1 MINVVK
7 EFRGHYAFL
16 SNFAAVRIECTI
28 GEPMRMPGGIE
39 LFPRTFAFGSVEAA
53 YIAHKSF
60 SLAWWQKCSEVA
72 PNRAAI
78 AELKQAGQEV
88 DCIAHWD
95 VIKDAV
101 MYGLLVQK
109 FSHES
114 YKGMLLDTVGMTLEE
129 GNTWKDDYW
138 GIDRNRRPERG
149 LNKLGKMLMM
159 IRDNLQHT
167 GGARGPLDPLMRGFY
182 SGTHSS

>member
-16 SNFAAVRIECTI
+16 SNFAAVRIECQILVDAVLETYV
-28 GEPMRMPGGIE
+28 
-39 LFPRTFAFGSVEAA
+39 FHSVEAA
-53 YIAHKSF
+53 YIAHKS
-60 SLAWWQKCSEVA
+60 ANPGWWHQCSKVD

-78 AELKQAGQEV
+78 AELKQAGQKVE
-88 DCIAHWD
+88 CLPHWD
-95 VIKDAV
+95 ILKDAV
-101 MYGLLVQK
+101 MFDLLAQK
-109 FSHES
+109 FSQAD

-159 IRDNLQHT
+159 IRDNLQHYDD
-167 GGARGPLDPLMRGFY
+167 ARGPLGPTMRGFY
-182 SGTHSS
+182 RGTYSS

>member
-16 SNFAAVRIECTI
+16 SNFAAVQIKSCI
-28 GEPMRMPGGIE
+28 ADAVQVPPGCNQF
-39 LFPRTFAFGSVEAA
+39 LTFTFNSVEAA
-53 YIAHKSF
+53 YIAHKSTD
-60 SLAWWQKCSEVA
+60 LAWWQLCSEVA
-72 PNRAAI
+72 PNRVAI
-78 AELKQAGQEV
+78 SELKQAGKTMA
-88 DCIAHWD
+88 CLPHWD
-95 VIKDAV
+95 IIKDAV
-101 MYGLLVQK
+101 MFDLLAQK
-109 FSHES
+109 FSQAD

-159 IRDNLQHT
+159 IRDNLERRGET
-167 GGARGPLDPLMRGFY
+167 RGPLDPIMRGFY
-182 SGTHSS
+182 RGTFSS